1 MEQARAVP
9 IATLSLFDIPGSLFS
24 VEELKRGHINRTFV
38 GVWEHKGVRRRYV
51 HQVVNHRIFEDID
64 GLMRNLDIVTGALQK
79 HFEIDGNPGHETTLR
94 IIPTRDG
101 RRYIQD
107 EAGEYWRTFEYIEDT
122 ISYDVCPG
130 PDAARE
136 AAAILG
142 RFQRA
147 LFPVAPASLIDTI
160 PFFLHGGRRFAA
172 FEGSLKKDQKKR
184 AARASEE
191 INFALRRK
199 ELSSALSSALE
210 SGAIPARVCHNDMK
224 LNNVLFDKGGRR
236 AICLLD
242 LDTCMAGTPLFD
254 FGDLVRNT
262 AIPCAEDEQ
271 DLSKVVVDMDL
282 YAAICEGYMN
292 EMGSSLTP
300 REVELLP
307 YAPRVLA
314 FVLGTRFLTDFLNG
328 DTYFRIHRPEHNLE
342 RARTQ
347 FAVVEAMERSES
359 RMSEILTSL
368 RPL

>member
-9 IATLSLFDIPGSLFS
+9 IATLSKFDIPGTLFS

-38 GVWEHKGVRRRYV
+38 GVWEDKGVRKRYV
-51 HQVVNHRIFEDID
+51 HQVVNHRIFEDIE
-64 GLMRNLDIVTGALQK
+64 GLMHNLEVVTRTLQSQ
-79 HFEIDGNPGHETTLR
+79 FDSSPAAGHETTLTLV
-94 IIPTRDG
+94 PTRDG
-101 RRYIQD
+101 RSYIQD
-107 EAGEYWRTFEYIEDT
+107 EAGEFWRTFEYIEGT
-122 ISYDVCPG
+122 TSYDVCPG
-130 PDAARE
+130 PEAARE

-142 RFQRA
+142 RFQKS
-147 LFPVAPASLIDTI
+147 LFSVPPSSLADTI
-160 PFFLHGGRRFAA
+160 PFFLHGGRRFKA
-172 FEGSLKKDQKKR
+172 FEESLRKDAR
-184 AARASEE
+184 SRASRARDQVE
-191 INFALRRK
+191 FALQRK
-199 ELSSALSSALE
+199 ELSGTLSSALE

-224 LNNVLFDKGGRR
+224 LNNVLFDADGRR
-236 AICLLD
+236 AVCLLD
-242 LDTCMAGTPLFD
+242 LDTCMSGTPLFD

-292 EMGSSLTP
+292 EVGSSLTT

-307 YAPRVLA
+307 FAPRVLA

-359 RMSEILTSL
+359 RMSEILQAL
-368 RPL
+368 R